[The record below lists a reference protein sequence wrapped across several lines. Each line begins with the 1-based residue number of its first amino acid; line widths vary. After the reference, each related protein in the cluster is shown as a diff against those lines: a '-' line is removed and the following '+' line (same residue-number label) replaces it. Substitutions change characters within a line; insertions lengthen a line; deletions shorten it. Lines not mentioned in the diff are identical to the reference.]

1 MGGGT
6 GGEGQIDGARR
17 WCRNA
22 TAKSASNGTMKR
34 VLPEHHFVT
43 LEDKLFLNMGVV
55 PYTSFFCLGCGAR
68 FGETT
73 RATPRKPLHCH
84 LTTSAATGHGRS
96 DYQGTKM
103 E

>member
-43 LEDKLFLNMGVV
+43 SSDLAE
-55 PYTSFFCLGCGAR
+55 
-68 FGETT
+68 
-73 RATPRKPLHCH
+73 H
-84 LTTSAATGHGRS
+84 RS
-96 DYQGTKM
+96 DDQLQPLVEGLALVSIKQ
-103 E
+103 EGIKVRAAWVGVGGRWA